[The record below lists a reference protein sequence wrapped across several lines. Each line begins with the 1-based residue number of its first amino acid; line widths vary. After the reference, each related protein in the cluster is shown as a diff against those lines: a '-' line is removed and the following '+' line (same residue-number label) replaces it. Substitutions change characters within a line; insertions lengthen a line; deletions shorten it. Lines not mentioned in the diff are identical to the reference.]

1 MRYGLNATPYFL
13 DRDAPDLNFQVTS
26 FPQGPSGTQRGSTV
40 WGNMYS
46 ISATSKNP
54 GLAWEF
60 IAYYASLRGNIGIF
74 EALDYVTS
82 PRLDFYRS
90 RQWIAAR
97 SRHDWMPLVP
107 EIAYVGG
114 VYPFLESHRLTHQD
128 SNPLMWGPL
137 MGTVPVQSSFTQA
150 AEIYDCFPADMMPR
164 K

>member
-114 VYPFLESHRLTHQD
+114 VYPFLESHRLTHQVW
-128 SNPLMWGPL
+128 NPLMRPAL
-137 MGTVPVQSSFTQA
+137 MGTAPVQSSFTQA
-150 AEIYDCFPADMMPR
+150 AEIYDRFLADMMPS